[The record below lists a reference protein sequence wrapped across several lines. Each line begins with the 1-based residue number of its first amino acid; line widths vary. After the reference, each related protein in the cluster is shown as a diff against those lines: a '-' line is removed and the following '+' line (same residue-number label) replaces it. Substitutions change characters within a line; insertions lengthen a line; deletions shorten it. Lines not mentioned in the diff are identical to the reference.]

1 MDLFRA
7 GLAGAVAVGHR
18 AAGVVQV
25 FHLPAFV
32 DRLAD
37 GRVVAVLGHVADHG
51 EGVDVAL
58 AQPVGQPG
66 ADEGT
71 GQLLFHLVLV
81 GPRGDHLV
89 QLGLP
94 AAAREQRRVR
104 RCQVLHHD
112 DRDAR
117 RVGGIHGGAD
127 AFQRRLDGGKFD
139 TQVAADVFVL
149 YVDDQQGA
157 FGLTCGHGVS
167 S

>member
-1 MDLFRA
+1 M
-7 GLAGAVAVGHR
+7 
-18 AAGVVQV
+18 
-25 FHLPAFV
+25 
-32 DRLAD
+32 
-37 GRVVAVLGHVADHG
+37 LGHVADHG
-51 EGVDVAL
+51 EGVDVAF

-71 GQLLFHLVLV
+71 GQLLFHLALV

-104 RCQVLHHD
+104 RRQVLHHD

-127 AFQRRLDGGKFD
+127 TFQRRLDGGKFD